1 MPHEAAPLPGVR
13 ESRGNMN
20 RKLFVGNLSFNTQ
33 ESTLESLFAQAGPVA
48 SVRVMRDQATGR
60 ARGFGFVEMET
71 EDAAQAAIDKFNNTE
86 LDGRRI
92 AVNEARPQVPGG
104 QRFGGGGGGGRD
116 RGGFGNRRREARW

>member
-1 MPHEAAPLPGVR
+1 
-13 ESRGNMN
+13 MN

-33 ESTLESLFAQAGPVA
+33 ESTLEELFAQAGNVA

-71 EDAAQAAIDKFNNTE
+71 EEAAQAAIDKFNNTE
-86 LDGRRI
+86 LDGRKI

-104 QRFGGGGGGGRD
+104 QRFGGGGGGDRGRGGD
-116 RGGFGNRRREARW
+116 RGGGFGGRRREARW

>member
-1 MPHEAAPLPGVR
+1 
-13 ESRGNMN
+13 MN

-33 ESTLESLFAQAGPVA
+33 EGTLEELFAQAGQVR

-71 EDAAQAAIDKFNNTE
+71 EEAAQAAIDKFNNTE

-92 AVNEARPQVPGG
+92 AVNEARPQVGGG
-104 QRFGGGGGGGRD
+104 QRFGGGGGGDRGD
-116 RGGFGNRRREARW
+116 RGGGFGGRRREARW